1 MKRKFRVRLTVL
13 LVAIMML
20 SMSMTAD
27 AKLGYTYNY
36 DYFADIQYYPDAYE
50 VAGVYSF
57 SDLGLSK
64 SLNNAES
71 IYIVDDLIYIVDT
84 GNNTIYEV
92 RRNADDSIQLER
104 TIKRFNAKGV
114 ISNTTFNHPTDICVG
129 KDGCLYIADQGN
141 ERIVKLDNDLNYI
154 MSFTKPTDATFD
166 QSLAFLPSKLVV
178 DEVGRV
184 YCIADNVNKGLIKF
198 ENDGK
203 FTGFLGATPVTVSF
217 WDYLWKRVL
226 STKAQREAMENFVPT
241 EYDNI
246 SMDKDGFIYAC
257 TMNVTGAGMRSGA
270 DKPIRKLNLMGS
282 DILVR
287 NGDTHVT
294 GDEQWDS
301 AGGIEGCSMFADV
314 VALDNGIYFGLDK
327 TRGRLFGYDSQ
338 GNIVFIFGGIGN
350 EDGYFR
356 TKGAISIDNMGTDL
370 VVLDQIESS
379 ITIFTPTEYGK
390 LTYQAI
396 AEYDAGDYIKSGE
409 TWQKVLTLNGNC
421 DLAYIGIGRSLLRQ
435 EKYEEAMKYFKL
447 KYDDANY
454 SKAYKQYRKQ
464 WIEEHILLIMIV
476 LGVLIIIPL
485 AKGKLRKL
493 KFEIDFADIF
503 RK

>member
-1 MKRKFRVRLTVL
+1 MKRKFRVRLTVM
-13 LVAIMML
+13 LVAIMMF

-50 VAGVYSF
+50 VVGVYTAN
-57 SDLGLSK
+57 DIGLSK
-64 SLNNAES
+64 GFSMPES
-71 IYIVDDLIYIVDT
+71 IYVVDDLIYVVDT
-84 GNNTIYEV
+84 GNNRIYELK
-92 RRNADDSIQLER
+92 RNPDNTIEVVR
-104 TIKRFNAKGV
+104 TIARFKGNGKTD
-114 ISNTTFNHPTDICVG
+114 ITTFSKPTDICVG
-129 KDGCLYIADQGN
+129 NDGCLYIADKGN
-141 ERIVKLDNDLNYI
+141 ERIVKLDNDLNYLMTI
-154 MSFTKPTDATFD
+154 VKPTDPTFD
-166 QSLAFLPSKLVV
+166 QSLPFLPSKLVV

-184 YCIADNVNKGLIKF
+184 YCIADNINKGLIKF
-198 ENDGK
+198 ENDGQ
-203 FTGFLGATPVTVSF
+203 FTGFLGATPVTVDF

-226 STKAQREAMENFVPT
+226 STKAQREAMESFVPT

-257 TMNVTGAGMRSGA
+257 TMNVTGAGMRSGS

-282 DILVR
+282 DILIR

-294 GDEQWDS
+294 GDEQWDN
-301 AGGIEGCSMFADV
+301 AGGYEGCSMFSDV

-338 GNIVFIFGGIGN
+338 GNIVFIFGGSGN
-350 EDGYFR
+350 EEGYFCAR
-356 TKGAISIDNMGTDL
+356 GAVALDNMGNDL
-370 VVLDQIESS
+370 IVLDQTDCSF
-379 ITIFTPTEYGK
+379 TIFTPTDYGN
-390 LTYQAI
+390 LTYKAI

-409 TWQKVLTLNGNC
+409 TWQEVLNLNGNC

-435 EKYEEAMKYFKL
+435 ERYKEAMKYFKL
-447 KYDDANY
+447 KYDEDNY

-464 WIEEHILLIMIV
+464 WIEDHILIIIIV
-476 LGVLIIIPL
+476 LGVLIVIPL
-485 AKGKLRKL
+485 GKGKLKKL